1 VKQANEIL
9 KIPNVDSY
17 TRLANLALGALLI
30 AMVFNVSGNLG
41 WLTLLPISAVYPM
54 FVAIT
59 GYSPHRALL
68 SLVVSKIRDMD
79 EADGNQEAEYYRL
92 VLH

>member
-1 VKQANEIL
+1 MKQANEIL